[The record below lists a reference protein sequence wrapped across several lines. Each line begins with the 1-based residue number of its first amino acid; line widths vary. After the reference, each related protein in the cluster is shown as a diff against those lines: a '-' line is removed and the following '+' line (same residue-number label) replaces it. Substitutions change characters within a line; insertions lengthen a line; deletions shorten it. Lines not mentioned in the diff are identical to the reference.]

1 VTTDYINYPKRNRF
15 GVIWPKPMLTRN
27 RLLISFVILSV
38 ISYAQAAELPKSKWK
53 IMKNPA
59 KHGWS
64 PEKMKAALDFA
75 EASGSSALMVVEDGV
90 IVGETGDIAQKIS
103 SYSVRKSLIS
113 ALYGIYSSEGLLDI
127 NQTLEQL
134 GIDDNPPSLTKD
146 EKQARIV
153 DLLRARSGVYH
164 PVDFETQYMIKTRPR
179 RGSHPPGTFWYYNNW
194 DFNVLGTILEKKTG
208 LSIGEAFY
216 RRIAVPIGMQ
226 DFKPDDVYYMDGP
239 ISMHRAYHF
248 EITARDLARFGLLYL
263 RYGRWGNNQI
273 IPQAWVERN
282 SHASEMIKWHD
293 SDAGGYENLW
303 WLEYKGEHLYGTGL
317 PPGSYAASGAGVH
330 MVMVIPS
337 RRLVI
342 VSRVNN
348 DPPQKDPKTVAAT
361 ADRAIVPYA
370 KMGEIVKMILAA
382 QAQ

>member
-1 VTTDYINYPKRNRF
+1 MR
-15 GVIWPKPMLTRN
+15 TRN
-27 RLLISFVILSV
+27 RLLISFVILFV
-38 ISYAQAAELPKSKWK
+38 IFYAQAAQLPKSKWK

-75 EASGSSALMVVEDGV
+75 QASGSSALMVVEDGV
-90 IVGETGDIAQKIS
+90 IVGESGDIAQKIS

-134 GIDDNPPSLTKD
+134 GIDDNPPSLTKE
-146 EKQARIV
+146 EKQAKIV

-164 PVDFETQYMIKTRPR
+164 PVDFETQYMIKIRPL
-179 RGSHPPGTFWYYNNW
+179 RGSHPPGRFWYYNNW
-194 DFNVLGTILEKKTG
+194 DFNVLGTIFEQNTG

-216 RRIAVPIGMQ
+216 RRVAVPIGMQ
-226 DFKPDDVYYMDGP
+226 DFKPEDVYYMDGP

-263 RYGRWGNNQI
+263 RNGRWGNKQI
-273 IPQAWVERN
+273 VPEAWVEKN
-282 SHASEMIKWHD
+282 THADEMIRWHD
-293 SDAGGYENLW
+293 ADAGGYENLW
-303 WLEYKGEHLYGTGL
+303 WLEYKGVHLYGNGL
-317 PPGSYAASGAGVH
+317 PMGTYAASGAGVH
-330 MVMVIPS
+330 LVMVIPS
-337 RRLVI
+337 RRLV
-342 VSRVNN
+342 VVNRVNN
-348 DPPQKDPKTVAAT
+348 DPPQKDPKTVVAT
-361 ADRAIVPYA
+361 AERTILPTARMA
-370 KMGEIVKMILAA
+370 EILKMILAA